1 MSNVSDVRLKKT
13 TVDSLKE
20 YVNDFGMTVDDV
32 VLNLIEENNSLRS
45 LLGQGFLCLLTI
57 RTLIPLMSTLFISS
71 QRKNLGN
78 EGWA

>member
-45 LLGQGFLCLLTI
+45 LLDKAFLCLLTI

-71 QRKNLGN
+71 QK
-78 EGWA
+78 EKSW